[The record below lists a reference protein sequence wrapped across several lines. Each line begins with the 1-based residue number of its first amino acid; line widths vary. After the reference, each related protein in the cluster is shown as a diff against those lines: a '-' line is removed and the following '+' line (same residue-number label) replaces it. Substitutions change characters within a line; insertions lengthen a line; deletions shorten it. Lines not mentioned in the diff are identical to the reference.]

1 MKKRSGSISVARIV
15 AAAITAVVVIV
26 SIPMFVFAAGEE
38 GSDADNKAFKVESS
52 AFPLAEMP
60 YEETSRMTTA
70 WLIAD
75 AAVVLLGGV
84 FVYGSVR
91 REFTVGKEI
100 LKHGK

>member
-1 MKKRSGSISVARIV
+1 MKKRSVARIV

-26 SIPMFVFAAGEE
+26 STPTFVFADGEE
-38 GSDADNKAFKVESS
+38 DIDAVNKTVKVESS
-52 AFPLAEMP
+52 AFPLSETP
-60 YEETSRMTTA
+60 YEETSRMTMA